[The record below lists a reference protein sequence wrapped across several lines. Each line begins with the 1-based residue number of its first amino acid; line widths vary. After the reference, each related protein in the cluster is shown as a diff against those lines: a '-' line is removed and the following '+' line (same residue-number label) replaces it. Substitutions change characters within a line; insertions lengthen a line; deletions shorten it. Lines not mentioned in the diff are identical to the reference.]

1 MKIILFNWRDIK
13 HPKAGGS
20 ELYFHEMAKIWIKI
34 GHTVNWISGG
44 WKGCKKEEIVDG
56 ISIKRVGNELNLYL
70 FAPFAYFKIK
80 DKPDIIIDVENGLP
94 FFSPLFARSRKVL
107 HIHHFH
113 KDIWFREAIGKSIKE
128 KVIATMGYFLETNIM
143 PLVYNNIKII
153 TLSNSSAKEIT
164 NEGFGKVIG
173 IVPPAINIKINPKIK
188 RTKFPSLLFINRIK
202 KYKGADVLIKAF
214 LEICNKEEMKN
225 SILYI
230 AGDGDYLY
238 ELKKL
243 AGENERIKF
252 LGYVSAKEKYK
263 LMEKSWIFINPSFKE
278 GWGIV
283 NVEANYFGLPVIGSN
298 VSGIKDSVVGGKT
311 GILFEY
317 GNSRELGSKILDLIK
332 DKKLRGIMGKDAI
345 KWARTFSWESA
356 AREYLKILEE
366 I

>member
-1 MKIILFNWRDIK
+1 
-13 HPKAGGS
+13 
-20 ELYFHEMAKIWIKI
+20 
-34 GHTVNWISGG
+34 
-44 WKGCKKEEIVDG
+44 
-56 ISIKRVGNELNLYL
+56 
-70 FAPFAYFKIK
+70 
-80 DKPDIIIDVENGLP
+80 
-94 FFSPLFARSRKVL
+94 
-107 HIHHFH
+107 
-113 KDIWFREAIGKSIKE
+113 
-128 KVIATMGYFLETNIM
+128 
-143 PLVYNNIKII
+143 
-153 TLSNSSAKEIT
+153 
-164 NEGFGKVIG
+164 
-173 IVPPAINIKINPKIK
+173 
-188 RTKFPSLLFINRIK
+188 
-202 KYKGADVLIKAF
+202 
-214 LEICNKEEMKN
+214 
-225 SILYI
+225 
-230 AGDGDYLY
+230 
-238 ELKKL
+238 
-243 AGENERIKF
+243 